1 MTDRQRV
8 APVNAR
14 PRPTPLG
21 EVFYART
28 FALLTL
34 FVLGFLS
41 YRILLPLYAA
51 LAWAAFIAFLLH
63 PLQIRLTR
71 LLRGRNSIA
80 ASLLTVATILIVLGP
95 LTGLGAAFAVQVDE
109 VLKLA
114 QRLASEQ
121 MSGQGAAG
129 VGSDSLDTL
138 AAGLQ
143 SRLGIEPSQLR
154 EWISEGSKAALQPL
168 AAMGGKIFMGAVG
181 TAFGFTITM
190 FVLFFLLRDGGTMLA
205 TVHGLIPLPR
215 PDKQRLFDHLSS
227 VIHAL
232 IYGTGLT
239 ALIQGV
245 LVGIGFAVLG
255 LPAPVVFG
263 VLAALFALLPLVGT
277 PLVWVP
283 AVVALAVQ
291 GRWVAAVIL
300 LAWGVV
306 VSTIDNV
313 LRPYFVSGRARI
325 GALTVFIGVIGG
337 VSAFGTVGLFL
348 GPVVLSLG
356 IALTRFMLETR
367 EQQNNARTVP
377 TAPRNGP
384 FRRANGNP
392 VPRSEA

>member
-1 MTDRQRV
+1 MNV
-8 APVNAR
+8 R

-41 YRILLPLYAA
+41 YRILLPMYTA

-63 PLQIRLTR
+63 PLQIRLAH
-71 LLRGRNSIA
+71 LLRGRKSIA
-80 ASLLTVATILIVLGP
+80 AGLLTIATVLVVLGP

-109 VLKLA
+109 VLKIAQQLA
-114 QRLASEQ
+114 TEQ
-121 MSGQGAAG
+121 MGGQGAAG
-129 VGSDSLDTL
+129 AGASGLDTL
-138 AAGLQ
+138 ATGLQ
-143 SRLGIEPSQLR
+143 SRLGIAPAQLR
-154 EWISEGSKAALQPL
+154 EWAAEGSKVALQSL

-181 TAFGFTITM
+181 TALGFTITM
-190 FVLFFLLRDGGTMLA
+190 FVLFFLLRDGDTMLA

-215 PDKQRLFDHLSS
+215 PDKRRLFDHLSS

-283 AVVALAVQ
+283 AVVVLAAQ
-291 GRWVAAVIL
+291 GRWVAAMVL
-300 LAWGVV
+300 LAWGIV

-367 EQQNNARTVP
+367 EQQNSARPAQAPPHSAHARRINKNP
-377 TAPRNGP
+377 TPK
-384 FRRANGNP
+384 
-392 VPRSEA
+392 SEV